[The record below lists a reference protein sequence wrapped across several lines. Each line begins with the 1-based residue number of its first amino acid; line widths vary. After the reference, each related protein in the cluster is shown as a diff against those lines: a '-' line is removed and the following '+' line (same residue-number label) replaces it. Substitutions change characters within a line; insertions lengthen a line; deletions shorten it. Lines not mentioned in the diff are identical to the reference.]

1 MELQESRETSREVQ
15 INISGEMLKS
25 PPFTIEDVSFFKS
38 LEKMH
43 EHDVVLSLELIK
55 TNKKTLYKK
64 LTKLCK
70 EHQKGCYKFPR
81 GVIPA
86 KLIPFEIYCRIL
98 SKRGEYKDLL
108 NGWSEKLKKEAS
120 FLPVIDFDHGKSD
133 LLVNKQY
140 IKEKIFSLEETEHAG
155 VNLRRFRYLLGK
167 LPKMVPFTLIEKN
180 QNQAAENMQST
191 ELEINKI
198 LKELDE
204 SDNSIRTSLK
214 KIRHLE
220 KKVADYEK
228 KIKELKAKK
237 RQLEEKTG
245 KYKSKSSSLSRK
257 ITKLQKKLKLQAE
270 EVYLYG
276 LVKQTI
282 SKLIQEVVSDI
293 PDKEKEI
300 EDKNIQPLQCSQKV
314 EAT

>member
-55 TNKKTLYKK
+55 TSKKTLYKK
-64 LTKLCK
+64 LIKLCK
-70 EHQKGCYKFPR
+70 RHQRGCYKFPR

-98 SKRGEYKDLL
+98 SKRSEYKDLL

-120 FLPVIDFDHGKSD
+120 FLPVIDFDRGKSD

-140 IKEKIFSLEETEHAG
+140 IKEKIFGLEETEHTG

-167 LPKMVPFTLIEKN
+167 LPKMVPFTLIERN
-180 QNQAAENMQST
+180 QNRAVENMQST
-191 ELEINKI
+191 ELEINKT
-198 LKELDE
+198 LEELDE
-204 SDNSIRTSLK
+204 SDNSIRKSLK

-220 KKVADYEK
+220 KKVAEYEK

-237 RQLEEKTG
+237 HQLEEKTE
-245 KYKSKSSSLSRK
+245 KYKSKSSSLGKK

-270 EVYLYG
+270 EAYLYD

-282 SKLIQEVVSDI
+282 SKLIQEVMS
-293 PDKEKEI
+293 DKEKEF
-300 EDKNIQPLQCSQKV
+300 EDKEVQSTQYSQKV